1 MTKISRMIKVKISRS
16 QILVLLGS
24 ALVFAVVLII
34 VFRSVWGGVRQ
45 PIVFNHKV
53 HAENDLEC
61 LDCHP
66 YYEEQASSGKPSLET
81 CITCHEE
88 PLGESKEEGKLIE
101 YIESGEEIGWER
113 LYQVPED
120 VYFSHRMHVVI
131 GSIECNS
138 CHGDIGESSRPP
150 SKPLKITMKKC
161 MKCHEEKEADN
172 DCIACHR

>member
-1 MTKISRMIKVKISRS
+1 MLKIKISRN

-24 ALVFAVVLII
+24 TLVFVIVLIVVLRI
-34 VFRSVWGGVRQ
+34 VWSGVTQ
-45 PIVFNHKV
+45 PIAFNHKI

-66 YYEEQASSGKPSLET
+66 YYEEQASSGKPTLET
-81 CITCHEE
+81 CMACHEE
-88 PLGESKEEGKLIE
+88 PLGESKAEGKLIE
-101 YIESGEEIGWER
+101 YIKSGEEIAWER

-131 GSIECNS
+131 GNIECNI
-138 CHGDIGESSRPP
+138 CHGDIGESPRPP
-150 SKPLKITMKKC
+150 SKPFKITMKKC

-172 DCIACHR
+172 DCMALKLFQCMT